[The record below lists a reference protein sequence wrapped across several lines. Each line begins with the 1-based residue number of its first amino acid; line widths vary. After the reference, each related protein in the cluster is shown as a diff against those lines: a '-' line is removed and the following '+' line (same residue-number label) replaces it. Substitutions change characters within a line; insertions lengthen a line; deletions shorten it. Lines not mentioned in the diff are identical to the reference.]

1 MIVKLQLPLG
11 WCPHV
16 QVNCFS
22 YGNDISGGIFD
33 GISDDIS
40 VACVSDGLHW

>member
-1 MIVKLQLPLG
+1 MIIQLQLPLG
-11 WCPHV
+11 MVPSF

-33 GISDDIS
+33 SVSDDIS
-40 VACVSDGLHW
+40 GACMSDGLHW